1 MATARK
7 PPSRTSHIKHVTR
20 VRGSVKEHKERLK
33 ADIERRATSSTL
45 LSPGDVSGEYDASRG
60 LFTTLGGQ
68 ARPLTMEDLA
78 QFRAYV
84 KTAGKK
90 YKKGITAQ
98 QVINH
103 SRPEDREKANK
114 EIHLAVP
121 AGTNRNVM
129 RFITNAGPDSNFT
142 RHHVTIE
149 LLDFDAATAR
159 PEASEKAAYWLV
171 RNTRLRIEC
180 GCPRFRFWYRYI
192 ATIGGYNLNINEPS
206 FPKIRNPK
214 LTGVA
219 CKHLL
224 RVMTVLLRD
233 MSIRS
238 LVGRMIDKGRQDV
251 ERFHQQ
257 VTKTE
262 AEEIAKKQAARPK
275 EIKVTK
281 ETKSA
286 KKLKTAVAKAKPAA
300 QTEAKP
306 GAAENPARAKAK
318 ADKAAAAAERSVR
331 KLHELGQLSKDQ
343 LDLILKTIS
352 KG

>member
-1 MATARK
+1 
-7 PPSRTSHIKHVTR
+7 
-20 VRGSVKEHKERLK
+20 
-33 ADIERRATSSTL
+33 
-45 LSPGDVSGEYDASRG
+45 
-60 LFTTLGGQ
+60 
-68 ARPLTMEDLA
+68 
-78 QFRAYV
+78 
-84 KTAGKK
+84 
-90 YKKGITAQ
+90 
-98 QVINH
+98 
-103 SRPEDREKANK
+103 
-114 EIHLAVP
+114 
-121 AGTNRNVM
+121 
-129 RFITNAGPDSNFT
+129 
-142 RHHVTIE
+142 
-149 LLDFDAATAR
+149 
-159 PEASEKAAYWLV
+159 
-171 RNTRLRIEC
+171 
-180 GCPRFRFWYRYI
+180 
-192 ATIGGYNLNINEPS
+192 
-206 FPKIRNPK
+206 
-214 LTGVA
+214 
-219 CKHLL
+219 
-224 RVMTVLLRD
+224 MTVLLRD